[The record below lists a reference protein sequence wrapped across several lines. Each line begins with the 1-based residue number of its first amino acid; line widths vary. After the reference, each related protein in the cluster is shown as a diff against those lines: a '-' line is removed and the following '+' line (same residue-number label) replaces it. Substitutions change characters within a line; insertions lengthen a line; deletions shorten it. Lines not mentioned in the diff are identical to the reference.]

1 MKSSNFYDLDYSDLT
16 NFFTTNSSLDPK
28 KINMRANQIWKFVY
42 KKGLN
47 QVSDFSN
54 LPADL
59 KEDLKENFNFN
70 RIEISEKKISEDGT
84 IKWLLKLADNNLV
97 ETVFIPSEKRGTL
110 CISSQVGC
118 TLNCK
123 FCHTGTQRMVKNLTT
138 HEIINQIL
146 VAKDELNDWGT
157 QKKITNVVY
166 MGMGEPFYNFDNV
179 KKSVSIL
186 REANGLEYSPKKIT
200 ISTAGIS
207 TEIIKAANEIGTY
220 LALSLHAPTDELREQ
235 IMPINKKFKIKDL
248 IESCLHYTKI
258 NKEKIFLEYV
268 LLKNIND
275 SQQCAKQLVRL
286 MGKFP
291 SKLNLI
297 EFNAW
302 PGVAYQP
309 SDTETIQKF
318 YQTIKQSGNI
328 VTLRRSRGED
338 ILGACGQLK
347 TESEK
352 RRKSL

>member
-1 MKSSNFYDLDYSDLT
+1 M
-16 NFFTTNSSLDPK
+16 
-28 KINMRANQIWKFVY
+28 
-42 KKGLN
+42 
-47 QVSDFSN
+47 
-54 LPADL
+54 
-59 KEDLKENFNFN
+59 
-70 RIEISEKKISEDGT
+70 
-84 IKWLLKLADNNLV
+84 
-97 ETVFIPSEKRGTL
+97 
-110 CISSQVGC
+110 
-118 TLNCK
+118 
-123 FCHTGTQRMVKNLTT
+123 
-138 HEIINQIL
+138 
-146 VAKDELNDWGT
+146 
-157 QKKITNVVY
+157 
-166 MGMGEPFYNFDNV
+166 
-179 KKSVSIL
+179 
-186 REANGLEYSPKKIT
+186 
-200 ISTAGIS
+200 
-207 TEIIKAANEIGTY
+207 
-220 LALSLHAPTDELREQ
+220 
-235 IMPINKKFKIKDL
+235 
-248 IESCLHYTKI
+248 
-258 NKEKIFLEYV
+258 